1 MALFPF
7 LFSLFFFFEKT
18 NLETS
23 SEVEPLI
30 KDSPKTVRH
39 YADWPLRDL
48 SLSEDTINHTGTADI
63 IQTPQ

>member
-1 MALFPF
+1 MAFFPF
-7 LFSLFFFFEKT
+7 LFSLFFFEET
-18 NLETS
+18 NSETS

-30 KDSPKTVRH
+30 KDSPITVRH

-48 SLSEDTINHTGTADI
+48 SSPEDTINHTGTADV

>member
-1 MALFPF
+1 MAFFPF
-7 LFSLFFFFEKT
+7 LFSLFCFEK
-18 NLETS
+18 NNSETS

-30 KDSPKTVRH
+30 KDSPITVRH

-48 SLSEDTINHTGTADI
+48 SSSEDTINHTGTADV